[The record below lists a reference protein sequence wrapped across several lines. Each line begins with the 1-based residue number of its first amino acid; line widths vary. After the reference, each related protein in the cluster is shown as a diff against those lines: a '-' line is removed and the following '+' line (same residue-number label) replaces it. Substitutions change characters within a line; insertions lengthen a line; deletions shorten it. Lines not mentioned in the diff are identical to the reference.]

1 MAFQCIYGCSYGRSE
16 NGDGKDQSEIHGEK
30 VKSGG
35 DRAVNWIWRQCNIV
49 VLCLHI
55 GGLRVPLNKGK
66 GERTECKNYRSI
78 SFLSVDG
85 NICGDHSR

>member
-1 MAFQCIYGCSYGRSE
+1 MGKFKKGKAA
-16 NGDGKDQSEIHGEK
+16 GKDEITGEK